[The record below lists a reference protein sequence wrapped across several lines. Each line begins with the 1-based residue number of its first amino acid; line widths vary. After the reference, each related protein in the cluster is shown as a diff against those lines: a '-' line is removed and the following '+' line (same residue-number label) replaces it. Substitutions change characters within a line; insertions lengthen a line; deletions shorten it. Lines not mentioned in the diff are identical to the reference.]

1 VSPSLKPTTE
11 PEKVRVRIRRYDPAT
26 DSAPRYESYEVPYQP
41 RMRIMDALDYVYEN
55 LAVDF
60 GYRWLCGSKKCGT
73 CAMNVNGTPKLVC
86 WEPAE
91 PDMTIEPLNNLP
103 LVRDLVTSRD
113 TYEAFLARLTPT
125 LQREK
130 EYKEF
135 PEPLTAVDMAPTA
148 HLRECIQCLCCHS
161 VCPVLQQPDTGFA
174 GPALLVALADLA
186 QDPRDDMDRASLAAK
201 EAQVFKCVSCYECER
216 VCPVDIPIV
225 HDAIEPLKRLAYGEG
240 TEPGARR
247 ARTFLELVKS
257 RGRVSG
263 AVLALKTKGIGLDE
277 LRLALRMVRSGKID
291 LKDTFLSQ
299 PSPGAESIRK
309 TYEASEK

>member
-1 VSPSLKPTTE
+1 M
-11 PEKVRVRIRRYDPAT
+11 VRVRLYRYDPEV
-26 DSAPRYESYEVPYQP
+26 DRAPRYESYEVPYKP
-41 RMRIMDALDYVYEN
+41 LMRIMDVLDHIYEN
-55 LAVDF
+55 QAVDF

-73 CAMNVNGTPKLVC
+73 CAMTVNGTPKVVC

-91 PDMTIEPLNNLP
+91 MEMTIEPLNNLP
-103 LVRDLVTSRD
+103 LIRDLVTSRD
-113 TYEAFLARLTPT
+113 DYDAFLARLIPT

-130 EYKEF
+130 EYTTF
-135 PEPLTAVDMAPTA
+135 PEPLTSVDMAPTA

-186 QDPRDDMDRASLAAK
+186 QDPRDDMDRARLAGK

-225 HDAIEPLKRLAYGEG
+225 HDAIEPLKRLSYGEG
-240 TEPGARR
+240 TEPGAHR
-247 ARTFLELVKS
+247 AQAFFELVKS
-257 RGRVSG
+257 RGRVNG

-277 LRLALRMVRSGKID
+277 LKLAMRMVRAGKID
-291 LKDTFLSQ
+291 LKDTLLGQ
-299 PSPGAESIRK
+299 ASPEADLIRK
-309 TYEASEK
+309 TYEASDK

>member
-1 VSPSLKPTTE
+1 MPTTE
-11 PEKVRVRIRRYDPAT
+11 PEIVRVRIRRYDPAT
-26 DSAPRYESYEVPYQP
+26 DSAPRYESYEVPYKP
-41 RMRIMDALDYVYEN
+41 SMRIMDVLDYVYEN

-73 CAMNVNGTPKLVC
+73 CAMNVNGTPKVVC

-91 PDMTIEPLNNLP
+91 ADMTIEPLNNLP

-113 TYEAFLARLTPT
+113 GYDAFLARLAPT

-130 EYKEF
+130 EYTAF
-135 PEPLTAVDMAPTA
+135 PEALTAVDMAPTA

-174 GPALLVALADLA
+174 GPALLVALAEMA
-186 QDPRDDMDRASLAAK
+186 QDPRDDMDRASLAGK

-216 VCPVDIPIV
+216 VCPVDISIV
-225 HDAIEPLKRLAYGEG
+225 HDAIEPLKRLAYAEG
-240 TEPGARR
+240 TEPGAHR

-257 RGRVSG
+257 RGRVNG
-263 AVLALKTKGIGLDE
+263 AVLALKTKSIGLDE
-277 LRLALRMVRSGKID
+277 LKLAVRMLRRGKID
-291 LKDTFLSQ
+291 LAETFLQQS
-299 PSPGAESIRK
+299 SSGADAIRK
-309 TYEASEK
+309 TYEESEKSK